1 MPVIAAR
8 SPWSSSQARV
18 IGALCACAEG
28 DQGPWV
34 ITVLSREI
42 AADLRVFIR
51 FGKSRTLVT
60 RNRTSMPKRAA
71 TLAFES
77 TPPTAV
83 KRPRTGAPSA
93 RKPAR
98 AQTTRPAGSAR
109 SSVPQPLRLPF
120 ENVRWSDADY
130 VAPIAFLRSAL
141 FGIVPKGRRRRLDQ
155 EPLATLGAFQL
166 RYTGE
171 MLDQFDEDV
180 WLVMLRQA
188 REHGMGPN
196 VHFTLRSLLKEL
208 TWDPSGKSTQRLRAS
223 FIRLASATV
232 EIESSEFHYV
242 GHLVEEV
249 VCDKTN
255 DEQYYFRLS
264 PRMAT
269 LFGPDQYA
277 YLGIRERTQIKGL
290 LAKWLHGYIESNPL
304 GFPAHVDDLRRLSG
318 STAAERYRFTANLR
332 DALTELQ
339 HCGVV
344 ESWRV
349 ERTAVFVR
357 RSAERQAKI
366 AMLAA
371 EENAA
376 Y

>member
-1 MPVIAAR
+1 MWVITALVRVIAAN
-8 SPWSSSQARV
+8 V
-18 IGALCACAEG
+18 
-28 DQGPWV
+28 
-34 ITVLSREI
+34 
-42 AADLRVFIR
+42 RVFTML
-51 FGKSRTLVT
+51 GKSKSISGRTFDG
-60 RNRTSMPKRAA
+60 MAKRAA
-71 TLAFES
+71 SSERQDTSPQAQAMIR
-77 TPPTAV
+77 TRRPPTE
-83 KRPRTGAPSA
+83 PRKSVRLNRMTTAP
-93 RKPAR
+93 
-98 AQTTRPAGSAR
+98 GIE
-109 SSVPQPLRLPF
+109 PQPLRLPF
-120 ENVRWSDADY
+120 ENVRWSDAHY

-155 EPLATLGAFQL
+155 ERLATLGDCEL

-188 REHGMGPN
+188 REHGMGLN
-196 VHFTLRSLLKEL
+196 VHFTLRSLLKDL
-208 TWDPSGKSTQRLRAS
+208 AWDPSGKSTQRLRSS
-223 FIRLASATV
+223 FMRLATATV
-232 EIESSEFHYV
+232 QMESPEFQYV

-249 VCDKTN
+249 VCDKVN

-264 PRMAT
+264 PRMAN

-304 GFPAHVDDLRRLSG
+304 GFPAHIDDLRRLSG

-339 HCGVV
+339 RCNVV
-344 ESWRV
+344 ETWRV
-349 ERTAVFVR
+349 ERTVVFLK
-357 RSAERQAKI
+357 RSATRQAKI

-371 EENAA
+371 AETAA
-376 Y
+376 S